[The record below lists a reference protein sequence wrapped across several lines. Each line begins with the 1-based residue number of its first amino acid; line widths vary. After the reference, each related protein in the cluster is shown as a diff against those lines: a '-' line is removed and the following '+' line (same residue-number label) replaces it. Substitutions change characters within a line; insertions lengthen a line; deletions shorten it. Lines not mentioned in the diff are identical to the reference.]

1 MLHKNI
7 IILKKYFTTKPRTCT
22 TTGPGVRSRDTEAV
36 TSVISSAESVAESST
51 VLARADLRGDTA
63 ALGEGGAEG
72 VAGAEPGAG
81 EADKDLGLDG
91 FVIDSDL

>member
-1 MLHKNI
+1 M
-7 IILKKYFTTKPRTCT
+7 
-22 TTGPGVRSRDTEAV
+22 
-36 TSVISSAESVAESST
+36 ISSAESVAESST

-63 ALGEGGAEG
+63 ALGEGGAE
-72 VAGAEPGAG
+72 PGAG